1 MLILETDSQLNT
13 QNTAISWPLRLWASV
28 LRRAIVDWVL
38 YNDHADPKLRQ
49 MGKDAEEWLFF
60 EGSDE
65 DMSSFSSVCSI
76 MGLPQSLMRQKIR
89 SMTEEHARR
98 LRGMEFGDDC

>member
-1 MLILETDSQLNT
+1 MISLELDSQLGT
-13 QNTAISWPLRLWASV
+13 QSTSIPWPLRLWASV

-38 YNDHADPKLRQ
+38 YREHSDSKLRQ
-49 MGKDAEEWLFF
+49 LRKDAGEWLFS
-60 EGSDE
+60 EEDE
-65 DMSSFSSVCSI
+65 ELSSFKSICSI
-76 MGLPQSLMRQKIR
+76 MGIPKSLVTEKIL